1 MPGVWENV
9 SQIEGDRPSSEA
21 APSIW
26 YAAVA
31 APQRK
36 PGGKATAPGAAGAA
50 WLMGGHPLT
59 APCMIPATNCRP
71 VATNRTS
78 SGIVA
83 SAVPASTRA

>member
-31 APQRK
+31 LPQRK
-36 PGGKATAPGAAGAA
+36 PGGKATTPALAAAAAG
-50 WLMGGHPLT
+50 WLWVVIL
-59 APCMIPATNCRP
+59 
-71 VATNRTS
+71 
-78 SGIVA
+78 
-83 SAVPASTRA
+83 

>member
-36 PGGKATAPGAAGAA
+36 PGGKATASEAAAAG
-50 WLMGGHPLT
+50 WMVVIL
-59 APCMIPATNCRP
+59 
-71 VATNRTS
+71 
-78 SGIVA
+78 
-83 SAVPASTRA
+83 

>member
-31 APQRK
+31 LPQRK
-36 PGGKATAPGAAGAA
+36 PGGKATRVRGSGGG
-50 WLMGGHPLT
+50 LDGGHPLT

-71 VATNRTS
+71 VAMNRTS